1 LFALRGSHCKVTPH
15 EIGRSVF
22 FQLPARTAADDDLGT
37 GLRRFLFFVPA
48 MTRHPGLF
56 PKRNLNQ
63 KSAFLNCV
71 NHIVKLIS
79 PALCIHGKE

>member
-1 LFALRGSHCKVTPH
+1 LADRFSSNYRREPRRMTTLAPVFGVFVLR
-15 EIGRSVF
+15 
-22 FQLPARTAADDDLGT
+22 T
-37 GLRRFLFFVPA
+37 GNDTTSRPV
-48 MTRHPGLF
+48 